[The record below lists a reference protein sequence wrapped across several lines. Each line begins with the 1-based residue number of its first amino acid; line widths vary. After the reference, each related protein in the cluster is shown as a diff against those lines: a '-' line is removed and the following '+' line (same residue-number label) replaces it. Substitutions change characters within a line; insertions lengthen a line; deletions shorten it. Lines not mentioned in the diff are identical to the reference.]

1 MVSYKVVSGDVLGS
15 IAIRHGVRI
24 EDIKSWNNLSSN
36 TIRSGQRLTIWTKQ
50 SRAVATSTRAV
61 SKEPVLLSPETKTYI
76 VQPGD
81 TLWDISKKVP
91 GLTVE
96 KIKTL
101 NNLKSNSLQPGQKLI
116 VG

>member
-1 MVSYKVVSGDVLGS
+1 MSGDVLGS
-15 IAIRHGVRI
+15 IAIRHKVSVQDLRT
-24 EDIKSWNNLSSN
+24 WNNLTGN
-36 TIRSGQRLTIWTKQ
+36 TIRVGQRLVVWLAPGSNTVKNK
-50 SRAVATSTRAV
+50 V
-61 SKEPVLLSPETKTYI
+61 SAESILLSPETKTYI

-96 KIKTL
+96 KIKNL
-101 NNLKSNSLQPGQKLI
+101 NNLKSNNLQPGQKLI